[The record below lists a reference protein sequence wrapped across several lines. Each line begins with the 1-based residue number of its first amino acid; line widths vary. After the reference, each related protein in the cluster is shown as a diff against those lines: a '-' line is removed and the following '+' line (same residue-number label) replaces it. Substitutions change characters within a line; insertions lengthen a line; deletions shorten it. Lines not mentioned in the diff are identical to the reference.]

1 MRGLW
6 VLLAMRVVLDPDPAG
21 VGLLANH
28 RAVFTGH
35 VTSTCNECYNLHY
48 SITFNHS

>member
-6 VLLAMRVVLDPDPAG
+6 VLLAMRVVSDPDPAG

-28 RAVFTGH
+28 RAVLGM
-35 VTSTCNECYNLHY
+35 
-48 SITFNHS
+48 